1 MSTINQIQ
9 EECPSICIP
18 RVFKHISVSFIIDI
32 FQNKLKL
39 GLIKK
44 IDIIPNNIDKN
55 FKKVF
60 IHFDFWYD
68 NDYVNNIKH
77 KFIQET
83 IIKIVYDGPWF
94 WKCALNRI
102 RNNSKQVDSVDP
114 IKKYDFIVYIF

>member
-1 MSTINQIQ
+1 MN
-9 EECPSICIP
+9 
-18 RVFKHISVSFIIDI
+18 VSES
-32 FQNKLKL
+32 LKKDTL
-39 GLIKK
+39 KTFK
-44 IDIIPNNIDKN
+44 IDNKIDVIPNNVDKN

-68 NDYVNNIKH
+68 NDYVNNIKY

-102 RNNSKQVDSVDP
+102 RNRS
-114 IKKYDFIVYIF
+114 I

>member
-1 MSTINQIQ
+1 MNLINQWLIYYLMSTINQIQ

-18 RVFKHISVSFIIDI
+18 RVFKHISASFIIDI

-39 GLIKK
+39 GPIKK
-44 IDIIPNNIDKN
+44 IDVIPNNVDKN

-77 KFIQET
+77 KFTQET
-83 IIKIVYDGPWF
+83 IIKVVYDGPWF

-102 RNNSKQVDSVDP
+102 RNRS
-114 IKKYDFIVYIF
+114 I